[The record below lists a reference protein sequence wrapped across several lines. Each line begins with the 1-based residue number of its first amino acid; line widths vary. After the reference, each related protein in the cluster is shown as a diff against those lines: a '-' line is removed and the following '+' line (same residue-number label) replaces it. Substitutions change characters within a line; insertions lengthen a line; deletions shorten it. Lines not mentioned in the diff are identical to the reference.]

1 MRKIFLSFSA
11 RLTFYILTITCFIF
25 ICIAVVFST
34 YSGQREEREAI
45 EYTTALQQ
53 NVILKIGNELAEIQ
67 TAMQMTAGQ
76 VEDFAESPDTMMS
89 IVRQVI
95 QSNERLKGV
104 GIAFRPNYYKSKGR
118 LFFNYVYRKNDN
130 TFTERIQQG
139 NDTADYTKRIWFN
152 KALKSKRDYWTD
164 PYIDYDNKVDFMTSY
179 VLPCLDSHG
188 HVYAVLLADVDLQ
201 RLTSDLND
209 LRPYKNSYSF
219 IITRQGQYVAH
230 PNKKFILRQNIF
242 EQAEEK
248 GDKELATVGEQMIID
263 KNGAFVTKADGK
275 KVLFCYAPMKS
286 TGWMVCSVTPYASVM
301 RNLGSATF
309 TIIAILV
316 IGLILL
322 SVSIQLLVKY
332 ISKPIKE
339 LTDASYLIARGNF
352 DVQLPDVET
361 KDDIRKLHDA
371 FAYMQES
378 LGKYIDEVE
387 STARAK
393 ERIQSELSIAR
404 AIQMG
409 LVPKEFSPF
418 ADYAELEL
426 FALLTPAKEV
436 GGDFYD
442 FFIRD
447 GKLIFAIGDV
457 SGKGVPAALVMAITR
472 TLFRMTST
480 TEDSPA
486 KIVRNLNN
494 AIAEN
499 NDTNM
504 FVTFYA
510 GSLDLTTGEL
520 TFCNA
525 GHNAPVII
533 DKDGSTVF
541 QQVDCNLPLGITPD
555 FEFTNQTT
563 TLPKGCAM
571 LLYTDG
577 LTEAENK
584 EKELFGDER
593 TREAAEACANL
604 EAKDIIGG
612 ITERLSA
619 FVGDAE
625 QSDDLT
631 MMCFRLNENAAE
643 QANMRRLV
651 INNKLEESAK
661 LVPFMDMVAEELN
674 MPQETKSA
682 LNLAIE
688 EVLVNVI
695 QYAYPPETTKKITL
709 TARWTEDRKYVTFTL
724 KDCGKA
730 FDPLKADVADT
741 DLSLEDRPIGGL
753 GILLMRDIM
762 DTVGYQRLNG
772 ENILSMGKS
781 L

>member
-11 RLTFYILTITCFIF
+11 RLTFYILSITCFIF

-34 YSGQREEREAI
+34 YSGQREEQQAT
-45 EYTTALQQ
+45 EYTTALQE
-53 NVILKIGNELAEIQ
+53 NVILKISNELAEIK
-67 TAMQMTAGQ
+67 TALQLTEGQ
-76 VEDFAESPDTMMS
+76 VEDFAAKPDSMMS
-89 IVRQVI
+89 IVKQVL

-104 GIAFRPNYYKSKGR
+104 GIAFRPNYYQSKGR
-118 LFFNYVYRKNDN
+118 LFFNYAYRKNDN

-139 NDTADYTKRIWFN
+139 NDSADYTKRIWFN
-152 KALKSKRDYWTD
+152 KALKLKRDYWTD

-188 HVYAVLLADVDLQ
+188 HVYAVLLADVDLE

-209 LRPYKNSYSF
+209 LRPYKKSYSF

-230 PNKKFILRQNIF
+230 PNKKFILRENIF
-242 EQAEEK
+242 EQAKEK
-248 GDKELATVGEQMIID
+248 GDEELAAIEEKMIID
-263 KNGAFVTKADGK
+263 NSGAFVTKTDGK

-286 TGWMVCSVTPYASVM
+286 TGWMVCSVTPYSSVM

-309 TIIAILV
+309 TIFGILV

-352 DVQLPDVET
+352 DVILPDVET

-371 FAYMQES
+371 FAYMQAS
-378 LGKYIDEVE
+378 LGKYIEEVE

-393 ERIQSELSIAR
+393 ERIQSELHIAR
-404 AIQMG
+404 EIQMA

-426 FALLTPAKEV
+426 FASLTPAKEV

-472 TLFRMTST
+472 TLFRMTCT

-486 KIVRNLNN
+486 KIVRKLSD

-499 NDTNM
+499 NDTSM
-504 FVTFYA
+504 FVTFYT

-525 GHNAPVII
+525 GHDAPIII

-541 QQVDCNLPLGITPD
+541 QKVDCNLPLGVTPD

-563 TLPKGCAM
+563 ILPKGCAM

-577 LTEAENK
+577 LTEAENP
-584 EKELFGDER
+584 EKELFGDAR
-593 TREAAEACANL
+593 TRDAAEACANL
-604 EAKDIIGG
+604 QAKDIIGG
-612 ITERLSA
+612 ITERLST
-619 FVGDAE
+619 FVGEAE

-651 INNKLEESAK
+651 IYNKLEESEK
-661 LVPFMDMVAEELN
+661 LVPFMEMVATELN

-695 QYAYPPETTKKITL
+695 QYAYPPETTKKISL
-709 TARWTEDRKYVTFTL
+709 TARWTDDKKHVDFTL

-772 ENILSMGKS
+772 ENILTMGKD

>member
-11 RLTFYILTITCFIF
+11 RLTFYILTITCVIF

-34 YSGQREEREAI
+34 YSGQREEQQAI
-45 EYTTALQQ
+45 EYTSALQQ
-53 NVILKIGNELAEIQ
+53 NVILKIGNELSEIK
-67 TAMQMTAGQ
+67 TALQLTEGQ
-76 VEDFAESPDTMMS
+76 VEDYVATPDSMMTIVKHVIES
-89 IVRQVI
+89 
-95 QSNERLKGV
+95 NKRLKGV
-104 GIAFRPNYYKSKGR
+104 GIAFRPNFYESKGR

-130 TFTERIQQG
+130 TFTERMQVG
-139 NDTADYTKRIWFN
+139 NDSADYTKRIWFN
-152 KALKSKRDYWTD
+152 KALKLKRGYWTD

-179 VLPCLDSHG
+179 VLPCFDSHG
-188 HVYAVLLADVDLQ
+188 HIYAVLLADVDLM
-201 RLTSDLND
+201 RLTSDLNEV
-209 LRPYKNSYSF
+209 RPYKKSYSF
-219 IITRQGQYVAH
+219 IITKEGQYVAH
-230 PNKKFILRQNIF
+230 PNKKLILRENIF
-242 EQAEEK
+242 EQAQET
-248 GDKELATVGEQMIID
+248 GGKELVSVGKKMIAYD
-263 KNGAFVTKADGK
+263 SGAVVTKADGR
-275 KVLFCYAPMKS
+275 KVLVCYAPMKS
-286 TGWMVCSVTPYASVM
+286 TGWSVCSVTPYSSVM

-316 IGLILL
+316 IGLIVL
-322 SVSIQLLVKY
+322 SVSIQILVKY

-339 LTDASYLIARGNF
+339 LTDASYLIAKGNF
-352 DVQLPDVET
+352 DVELPKVET

-378 LGKYIDEVE
+378 LSKYIEEVE

-393 ERIQSELSIAR
+393 ERIKSELAIAR
-404 AIQMG
+404 EIQMA

-426 FALLTPAKEV
+426 FASLTPAKEV

-457 SGKGVPAALVMAITR
+457 SGKGVPASLVMAITR
-472 TLFRMTST
+472 TLFRMTSST
-480 TEDSPA
+480 DDSPA
-486 KIVRNLNN
+486 SIVGKLSN

-499 NDTNM
+499 NDTSM
-504 FVTFYA
+504 FVTFYT
-510 GSLDLTTGEL
+510 GSLDLNTGEL

-525 GHNAPVII
+525 GHDAPIII

-541 QQVDCNLPLGITPD
+541 QQVDCNIPLGVTPD
-555 FEFTNQTT
+555 FEYTNQTT
-563 TLPKGCAM
+563 ILPKGCAM

-577 LTEAENK
+577 LTEAENAD
-584 EKELFGDER
+584 KELFGDER
-593 TREAAEACANL
+593 TRKAAEACANL
-604 EAKDIIGG
+604 QAKGIIVG
-612 ITERLSA
+612 ITERMSS
-619 FVGDAE
+619 FVGEAE

-643 QANMRRLV
+643 QANMRRMV
-651 INNKLEESAK
+651 IYNKLEESAK
-661 LVPFMDMVAEELN
+661 LVPFMDMVATEID
-674 MPQETKSA
+674 MPLDIKNA
-682 LNLAIE
+682 LNLALE

-695 QYAYPPETTKKITL
+695 QYAYPPETTKKISL
-709 TARWTEDRKYVTFTL
+709 TARWTDDKKHVDFTL

-730 FDPLKADVADT
+730 FDPLQADVADT
-741 DLSLEDRPIGGL
+741 DLSLEERPIGGL

-772 ENILSMGKS
+772 ENILKMGKD